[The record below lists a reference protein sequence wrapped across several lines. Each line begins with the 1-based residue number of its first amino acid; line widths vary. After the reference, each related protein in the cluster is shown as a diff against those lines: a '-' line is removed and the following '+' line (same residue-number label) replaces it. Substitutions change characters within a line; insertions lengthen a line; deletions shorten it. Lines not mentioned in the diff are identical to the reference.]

1 MANASSVAELQEKLP
16 LRAKLGYGTIGLSTM
31 ANVMFAT
38 WQMFF
43 YTTFAGI
50 DIATAG
56 MIVSV
61 GQIIAAFI
69 APVWGYISDRMY
81 RTAIGRK
88 VGRRR
93 MTLAL
98 TIPGLFVFM
107 VLQFIPNLPV

>member
-1 MANASSVAELQEKLP
+1 MANASSVTELQEKLP

-61 GQIIAAFI
+61 GRLLRRLSRPCGDISLTACI
-69 APVWGYISDRMY
+69 APRLVARSVV
-81 RTAIGRK
+81 A
-88 VGRRR
+88 
-93 MTLAL
+93 A
-98 TIPGLFVFM
+98 
-107 VLQFIPNLPV
+107 